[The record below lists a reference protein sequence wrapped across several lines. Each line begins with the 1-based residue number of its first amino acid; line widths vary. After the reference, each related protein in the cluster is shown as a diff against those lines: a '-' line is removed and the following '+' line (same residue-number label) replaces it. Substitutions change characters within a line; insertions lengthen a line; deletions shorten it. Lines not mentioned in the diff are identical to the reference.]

1 MIGSTTGATKWV
13 RSVKRVCGVACALGG
28 VALFT
33 THCSS
38 PAATP
43 QAFVVAQLGEGMNAT
58 MPCAFPGATLVTIG
72 TSDDNEDGGS
82 TKNGMDGLTLT
93 CTVTS
98 SGSGFAVQASLTT
111 AVGAFQI
118 TGTFTAPGKGG
129 VGGGGMATTSF
140 SNTDGVYSSPN
151 MGCTVN
157 FTQGSGEALGMGVMP
172 GAVWGNVI
180 CPTLTLANGES
191 VCSGT
196 AEFKFE
202 NCGQ

>member
-1 MIGSTTGATKWV
+1 MIGSTTGATKWM
-13 RSVKRVCGVACALGG
+13 RSVKRVGVVACAVGG

-38 PAATP
+38 SAATP
-43 QAFVVAQLGEGMNAT
+43 QAFVVATLGEGSNPT
-58 MPCAFPGATLVTIG
+58 MPCAFPDATLVTIG
-72 TSDDNEDGGS
+72 TSDNNEDGGS
-82 TKNGMDGLTLT
+82 TKNGMDGLVLS
-93 CTVTS
+93 CTVSS
-98 SGSGFAVQASLTT
+98 SGSGFAVQASVQTS
-111 AVGAFQI
+111 GSAFQI
-118 TGTFTAPGKGG
+118 QGTFTAPGKGG
-129 VGGGGMATTSF
+129 VGGGGMATASF
-140 SNTDGVYSSPN
+140 SNTDGSYSSPV

-157 FTQGSGEALGMGVMP
+157 FMQASGEALGMGIMS

-191 VCSGT
+191 VCSGN